1 MRSSVPF
8 SAETAR
14 VLLKLDHQSSS
25 SSLPTTQPQHFFTMD
40 VILALDIGSS
50 SIRCVAYSLTEGTS
64 SVSAVPG
71 CSSSIPARSVRP
83 NTGKIQWKSSGNETV
98 LDKVDSCV
106 ESVLKSLR
114 KNKTSFRVV
123 AVGFSSFVMNL
134 IAVDKDGNVLGDDL
148 TMSYACNA
156 PAVAKECQAIR
167 NELGPEGLE
176 QLYQNTGAPIH
187 SAYALPQLRE
197 LYHSRPDQAQPIFKW
212 QTIASLCL
220 SRWTGTKTLPISYSE
235 ASWTGLL
242 NFRDCAYDYTA
253 TELLPKGCLGTLPA
267 LADFTDSIPG
277 IPEYASLDFKQH
289 SNPYWSKWPELR
301 DTPLFLGVGDG
312 VCANIGSKC
321 STASRIAVTI
331 GTSAAARVCL
341 QQGIGCSIQVPS
353 GLFCYRVDQYHVLM
367 GGALT
372 DGGSVIEWAA
382 ELLNLST
389 EEAFLNVVNRIEQL
403 TMIDYATSSSS
414 SSSITDTGVTMIPFL
429 SGERSTGFRDGATGA
444 IMGLTRNTTSTHFF
458 KACLES
464 VSLRLRAILELIV
477 QAQGGEHDAP
487 PPRIVASGNA
497 LESNALWR
505 QMIAD
510 SSGLEVLLDLETV
523 EGTSRGVARLVAAAL
538 AAAAGN
544 KNETTSD
551 FLSEEEIHSCKF
563 SKPRARAHAY
573 FNQAAKSQETFLDAM
588 SPLYMQD

>member
-1 MRSSVPF
+1 
-8 SAETAR
+8 
-14 VLLKLDHQSSS
+14 
-25 SSLPTTQPQHFFTMD
+25 MD

-83 NTGKIQWKSSGNETV
+83 NNGKIQWKSSDNETV

-106 ESVLKSLR
+106 DSVLKSLR

-134 IAVDKDGNVLGDDL
+134 IAVDADGNVLGDDL

-156 PAVAKECQAIR
+156 PAVAKKCQAIR

-197 LYHSRPDQAQPIFKW
+197 LYQSRPDQAQQIFKW

-220 SRWTGTKTLPISYSE
+220 SQWSGTKTLPISYSE

-253 TELLPKGCLGTLPA
+253 TELLPQGCLGTLPA

-277 IPEYASLDFKQH
+277 IPEYASLDSKQH
-289 SNPYWSKWPELR
+289 SNPYWSQWPELR
-301 DTPLFLGVGDG
+301 GTPLFLGVGDG
-312 VCANIGSKC
+312 ACANIGSKC

-341 QQGIGCSIQVPS
+341 RQGIGCSIQVPK
-353 GLFCYRVDQYHVLM
+353 GLFCYRVDQCHVLV

-389 EEAFLNVVNRIEQL
+389 EEAFLNCVNRIEQL
-403 TMIDYATSSSS
+403 SIIDYASSSSSS

-429 SGERSTGFRDGATGA
+429 SGERSTGYRDGATGA
-444 IMGLTRNTTSTHFF
+444 IMGLTRNTTPAHFF

-477 QAQGGEHDAP
+477 QARGGEDE
-487 PPRIVASGNA
+487 PPRIVASGKA

-505 QMIAD
+505 QMVAD

-523 EGTSRGVARLVAAAL
+523 EGTSRGVARLVAVAL
-538 AAAAGN
+538 AAAAAN
-544 KNETTSD
+544 KNEKTSD
-551 FLSEEEIHSCKF
+551 FLLEEEIQTCKS
-563 SKPRARAHAY
+563 SKPRARAHSY